1 MNLPFGNRTRDPL
14 AQLVRKWTA
23 TQSSRSRL
31 GAAPLFPCNPHDQQ
45 LRAHGITCIART
57 HGAKKQ
63 LLPGNSFPY
72 ANIECSLTLGMILEG
87 NVCLCIG
94 LFILMYVNVCW
105 CMLMSADHTWNTRVA
120 AGCSGLRQGFPH
132 IASQLVSED
141 LCLSSSPGSCAREC
155 SFAAPGAT
163 AKSFVINYTLN
174 YNLICYI

>member
-31 GAAPLFPCNPHDQQ
+31 RAAPLFPCNPHDQQ

-72 ANIECSLTLGMILEG
+72 ANIECSLTLDMILEG

-120 AGCSGLRQGFPH
+120 AGCSGLQR
-132 IASQLVSED
+132 V
-141 LCLSSSPGSCAREC
+141 
-155 SFAAPGAT
+155 APGLSAHCLT
-163 AKSFVINYTLN
+163 AGVRRPVPQQQSG
-174 YNLICYI
+174 